1 MNIIT
6 IRPNSDPANPF
17 HASFVAGSVTYSAI
31 GATAEEAL
39 GRLLIQSGQRMRTAI
54 TVKFQLMK

>member
-39 GRLLIQSGQRMRTAI
+39 
-54 TVKFQLMK
+54 